1 MVTNYDFY
9 DLILKGDTSKD
20 IRLQEGDSVFYPL
33 ISSTI
38 RIDGAVQRPGKFE
51 LLEGENLSDALE
63 FSGLKNTL
71 DQKIEFSRF
80 NDSTK
85 LREVSILDDNQ
96 VTRDRMLQSGD
107 SINVLSNSNQ
117 IVSNVLLSGE
127 FTYPV
132 ITTLAQER
140 QFLSY
145 K

>member
-51 LLEGENLSDALE
+51 LLEGDNLSDALE

-71 DQKIEFSRF
+71 DQK
-80 NDSTK
+80 
-85 LREVSILDDNQ
+85 L
-96 VTRDRMLQSGD
+96 
-107 SINVLSNSNQ
+107 NS
-117 IVSNVLLSGE
+117 VGLMTLLN
-127 FTYPV
+127 
-132 ITTLAQER
+132 LER
-140 QFLSY
+140 
-145 K
+145 